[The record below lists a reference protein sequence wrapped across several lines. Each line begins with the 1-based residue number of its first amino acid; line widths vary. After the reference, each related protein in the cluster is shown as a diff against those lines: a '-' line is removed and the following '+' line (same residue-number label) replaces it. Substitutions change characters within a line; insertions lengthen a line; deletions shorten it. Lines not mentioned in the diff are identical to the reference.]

1 MINLFENPGVYLIEF
16 PDGLNYV
23 GLTQSPLNKRR
34 RDHYGHARWGK
45 DTLVA
50 EGLRV
55 YGDDAK
61 FKMLVSCRD
70 PHTLR
75 ILEIEFIKTYG
86 ALSPFGR
93 NTSPGGTLVAAS
105 SAKKISAALNGRKM
119 SPEWR
124 SKLGQNRKETFVDGV
139 AYPSVKAAGIAH
151 GFGRVTAQYRF
162 SSSNFP
168 GWVCSQIP
176 KKVKNGIGRPP
187 GVKETRPRRKSF

>member
-1 MINLFENPGVYLIEF
+1 MINLFEMSGVYLIEF

-23 GLTQSPLNKRR
+23 GLTQKPLNKRR

-55 YGDDAK
+55 HGDAAK
-61 FKMLVSCRD
+61 FKMLVSCKD

-75 ILEIEFIKTYG
+75 VLETEFIKAYG
-86 ALSPFGR
+86 TLAPRGR

-105 SAKKISAALNGRKM
+105 SAKKISAALKGRKM

-124 SKLGQNRKETFVDGV
+124 AKLGQNRKEVFVDGV
-139 AYPSVKAAGIAH
+139 AYPSVKAAGEAH
-151 GFGRVTAQYRF
+151 GQSRSCSRQRFG
-162 SSSNFP
+162 SSNFP
-168 GWVCSQIP
+168 GWICSEIE